1 MKICAHAW
9 YSKNS
14 PSCCMKIVV
23 FFIWLVRLFVS
34 FFIIFFLL
42 FFRHFES
49 VFLPIFSIFFFCSF
63 NVRAYF
69 LIGILIVVHLLTCF
83 VFNALSYFANNH
95 HMSDIFPLKLNYL
108 RKYEWEH
115 IVVSMKT
122 ERVRN
127 SLPWIFRGIMC
138 IFQID
143 IVVA

>member
-1 MKICAHAW
+1 MCSCMVFEQFAVMLHE
-9 YSKNS
+9 NS
-14 PSCCMKIVV
+14 CFLHLAGAIVR
-23 FFIWLVRLFVS
+23 FFFYH
-34 FFIIFFLL
+34 FFLL

-127 SLPWIFRGIMC
+127 SLP
-138 IFQID
+138 
-143 IVVA
+143 